1 MKNMWHVSF
10 MKNMEHV
17 HAEINLKGNANNL
30 MSHAQNKAM
39 DTYHLSSKGTERK
52 EWRDAPCADVSTG
65 LTNPRNA
72 LHNSS
77 HAFFRGNSSHVI
89 TWDSSSIN
97 FIGDN
102 SRHDVPS
109 FSTPEIPVLRAD
121 RVDLQFCKSIPL
133 VLAKQPMTPQGFRAL
148 ATTLKPLVGKG
159 LHQQKVHEKWSKNLL
174 GTLLDLEPSKN
185 MQEHH

>member
-1 MKNMWHVSF
+1 

-17 HAEINLKGNANNL
+17 HAEVNLQGNANNL
-30 MSHAQNKAM
+30 MSHAQNKAI
-39 DTYHLSSKGTERK
+39 DTYHLSSTKVQKG
-52 EWRDAPCADVSTG
+52 
-65 LTNPRNA
+65 RNDETPPVRMWA
-72 LHNSS
+72 QGEQIQETHCTIPVM
-77 HAFFRGNSSHVI
+77 HFFRGNSSHVI
-89 TWDSSSIN
+89 TWDCSSIN

-102 SRHDVPS
+102 SRHDVPI

-174 GTLLDLEPSKN
+174 GTLLDLEQSKN